1 MASQPI
7 TYIVGIS
14 GPSSSGKTTLARLL
28 HQIFSDLTTGQ
39 ANKLHTF
46 IIHED
51 DFYHPDNKIPYMT
64 LPSGAKIQDWDTPTA
79 INTTALSNSLTH
91 VQKTGHLP
99 PTQSSKEDQNTSGPP
114 VVPESLI
121 AELRSLVQTRLSS
134 TSTSTASTPSSI
146 AFLEGFLLFAPP
158 VDQPGKWADS
168 HPSRPIHEKIHLSL
182 FLPAV
187 YSAVKVR
194 REGRDGYVTIG
205 EQPAPGP
212 GNLSSTES
220 ESGSLPVEKTGEGGD
235 SLDGPAELNFWV
247 DPPGYVDDV
256 VWPRYLKYHD
266 WLLVPVDRD
275 AAERGDLVE
284 AFGEGGSVILML
296 V

>member
-1 MASQPI
+1 
-7 TYIVGIS
+7 
-14 GPSSSGKTTLARLL
+14 
-28 HQIFSDLTTGQ
+28 
-39 ANKLHTF
+39 
-46 IIHED
+46 
-51 DFYHPDNKIPYMT
+51 
-64 LPSGAKIQDWDTPTA
+64 
-79 INTTALSNSLTH
+79 
-91 VQKTGHLP
+91 
-99 PTQSSKEDQNTSGPP
+99 
-114 VVPESLI
+114 
-121 AELRSLVQTRLSS
+121 
-134 TSTSTASTPSSI
+134 
-146 AFLEGFLLFAPP
+146 
-158 VDQPGKWADS
+158 
-168 HPSRPIHEKIHLSL
+168 
-182 FLPAV
+182 LPAV

-266 WLLVPVDRD
+266 WLLVPVDQD

-284 AFGEGGSVILML
+284 AFGEGGKCYTDVGVSVAPGEGAVGMDVVLRWAVEEVL
-296 V
+296 RGLAGHC